1 MQKEA
6 QGISLI
12 GRSIPGVSVALGLFP
27 VAPGM
32 MVSEK
37 AQGMQR
43 REPDAGPSLEWYFV
57 TQ

>member
-12 GRSIPGVSVALGLFP
+12 GRSIPGVGVALGLFP

-43 REPDAGPSLEWYFV
+43 REPEAGLSLEWYL
-57 TQ
+57 